1 MVPGVKCLSGAH
13 DEYLYNPAAFTLT
26 GFQIGTFGN
35 APRGE
40 CRGAKLVNTD
50 FALYKNW
57 KVSML
62 GNERMRIQFRLELFN
77 PLNTPQFRP
86 FTGDNI
92 NDPMAGGR
100 VTCCGQTCTPTN
112 NVVTGTPSINPN
124 FGQSNST
131 HGGREIQYALKFVF

>member
-1 MVPGVKCLSGAH
+1 MMPGVNCSSGAH

-35 APRGE
+35 APRGD

-62 GNERMRIQFRLELFN
+62 GNERMRIQFRLEQRL
-77 PLNTPQFRP
+77 
-86 FTGDNI
+86 
-92 NDPMAGGR
+92 
-100 VTCCGQTCTPTN
+100 
-112 NVVTGTPSINPN
+112 
-124 FGQSNST
+124 
-131 HGGREIQYALKFVF
+131 QYALVPFYGQQHQRPDGGWTRYLRRAPERRRTT